1 MELKGLRIMVTG
13 GAGFIGSHL
22 FDKLIEMDNHVIVYD
37 NLDKYYAG
45 KEDNIQF
52 NLGNPN
58 LSFMKLDILDYD
70 VLCKVMKKVDVI
82 FHLAA
87 QPGVRYSLE
96 NPQKTNTVN
105 TTGTLNVLMAAKQN
119 HVKKIIF
126 ASSSAVYGVPQYM
139 PVDETHPTNPISIYG
154 ASKLVAEKFCRIYND
169 LFNLPTIILRYH
181 TVYGPRQRP
190 DMAIYKWTRRLI
202 ENKPPVIYGDGEQTR
217 DFTYIDD
224 IIDGTIKAGE
234 KDDIEGEIFNIGS
247 GSRLSV
253 NEVLRLLQKATQKEN
268 VNPVH
273 YAPKLGDV
281 SDTYADINKAKKH
294 LGYNPTTTMHDGIKQ
309 FIEWYESHSSGKMH
323 TTEREPGILDD
334 CCGQSTS
341 S

>member
-22 FDKLIEMDNHVIVYD
+22 VDELIEMDNSVIVYD
-37 NLDKYYAG
+37 NLDKHYAG

-52 NLGNPN
+52 HLGDPN
-58 LSFMKLDILDYD
+58 LIFLKFDILDYD

-126 ASSSAVYGVPQYM
+126 ASSSAVYGTPQYM

-154 ASKLVAEKFCRIYND
+154 ASKLAAEKFCRIYDNLFD
-169 LFNLPTIILRYH
+169 LSTITLRYH

-190 DMAIYKWTRRLI
+190 DMAIYKWTQQLF
-202 ENKPPVIYGDGEQTR
+202 ENKPPVIYGTGEQTR
-217 DFTYIDD
+217 DFTYVDD
-224 IIDGTIKAGE
+224 IIDGTLRSGE
-234 KDDIEGEIFNIGS
+234 IDDVKGEIFNLGG
-247 GSRLSV
+247 GSRVSV
-253 NEVLRLLQKATQKEN
+253 NEVVKLLLKLTGKEDIK
-268 VNPVH
+268 PIH
-273 YAPKLGDV
+273 EPPKPGDV
-281 SDTYADINKAKKH
+281 PDTYADISKGRNL
-294 LGYNPTTTMHDGIKQ
+294 LGYNPKVSLNDGIRQ
-309 FIEWYESHSSGKMH
+309 FIKWFKLRTQEHDS
-323 TTEREPGILDD
+323 
-334 CCGQSTS
+334 
-341 S
+341 